1 MECVFAAK
9 RKQRLPKLRW
19 LPPYSGFIHL
29 FSLKC
34 PGSFSHRRSPIF
46 TLWTGAPGRRK
57 IEFVLCQPR
66 GAPEFAPIAVYNV
79 EKNQIRR
86 GAPSLSWVF
95 NTEQHKEVPNAN
107 PTRWPWQ
114 PFNSWELVNITGF
127 PTSVNMPWVK
137 CSSICQLAEQVEGP
151 SILGWKDAS
160 PGHQGPALTQL
171 LATHPRLKSF
181 LKAFQTILRLSS
193 NSRKSFTFSNLK
205 YIFLL
210 NLLFPLVGEEL
221 FLGNWK
227 WWPLSMVGEFLCLK
241 SFRKSLLFLFF

>member
-127 PTSVNMPWVK
+127 PASVNMPWVK

-171 LATHPRLKSF
+171 LTTQPRLKSF
-181 LKAFQTILRLSS
+181 LQSLSDNFTTLLQLQEIIHFLQS
-193 NSRKSFTFSNLK
+193 EIYISFEPAISSRWGRALPWKLEVVATVHGRRVLMLK
-205 YIFLL
+205 VL
-210 NLLFPLVGEEL
+210 
-221 FLGNWK
+221 
-227 WWPLSMVGEFLCLK
+227 
-241 SFRKSLLFLFF
+241 